1 MSKTKLVSV
10 QVRNGNLQKALK
22 IFKRRVE
29 DSGHLYEVRTRQEYT
44 KPTTKKR
51 KQKQEAVREQQK
63 LALIEKI
70 ENGDKTIR
78 LFTKKRKKGKRK

>member
-10 QVRNGNLQKALK
+10 QVRNGNIQKALK

-29 DSGHLYEVRTRQEYT
+29 DSGHLYEVRIRQAYI

-63 LALIEKI
+63 LALLEKI

-78 LFTKKRKKGKRK
+78 IFTKKRKKGMRN

>member
-51 KQKQEAVREQQK
+51 KQNK
-63 LALIEKI
+63 ALFLSHTDILT
-70 ENGDKTIR
+70 NMQ
-78 LFTKKRKKGKRK
+78 LH